1 MNLRKSRVPR
11 GKAPAVKIE
20 PPAHSL
26 AELQSMIRDADL
38 ELEAKKNL
46 LADNE
51 KKLQSANYS
60 LRLHFNYYHDSDNP
74 QIIADKSMINNLES
88 SRSILSSEY
97 QDLSRQLKRLHGW
110 RLQIQLA
117 EDKRLAA
124 AADPEIRL
132 AARRMFEAVKAAREA
147 CQEYQ
152 TLRNSFRRP
161 MPGWPHWLGIL
172 NENSTRFW
180 LQRLDKFLNLSNK
193 K

>member
-1 MNLRKSRVPR
+1 MRSMAKRVPS

-26 AELQSMIRDADL
+26 AELQSMIKKS
-38 ELEAKKNL
+38 ELMIEQKKNE

-51 KKLQSANYS
+51 RRLQSANYS
-60 LRLHFNYYHDSDNP
+60 YRLHLNYYHDSDNP
-74 QIIADKSMINNLES
+74 QVIADRSMINNLELN
-88 SRSILSSEY
+88 RSALSNEY
-97 QDLSRQLKRLHGW
+97 QAISKELKRLHGW

-117 EDKRLAA
+117 ENKRLAA
-124 AADPEIRL
+124 AADPEIRRL
-132 AARRMFEAVKAAREA
+132 AAKMYEAVQTAREA

-152 TLRNSFRRP
+152 QLRNSYRRP

-180 LQRLDKFLNLSNK
+180 LERVQKFLEK
-193 K
+193 